1 MVDRPAPAASASS
14 RRQPVPPAVNQVEG
28 HCKGPDTYSRM
39 KLGTACMDTVEIIN
53 PGLFPE
59 GDSPERHLEGRA
71 GSFQQRNP
79 MIADALFRAGVIER
93 YGTGIPRI
101 KEACEAS
108 GVGFHYSQTI
118 NTTTVAFD
126 RQKMQTAVDDGT
138 QIGEGGSLLHS
149 KAGTISLKLFAAL
162 GSREKLAIRLA
173 AEHGRVTPRELAEAD
188 GSSRKTAGATLKE
201 LTSKG
206 ILIWSGKSANDPYQF
221 YHLP

>member
-1 MVDRPAPAASASS
+1 MVDRLTPTASVIP

-28 HCKGPDTYSRM
+28 HCKGPGTYPRM
-39 KLGTACMDTVEIIN
+39 KPSTVYMDTVEIVN

-79 MIADALFRAGVIER
+79 VIADALFRAGVIER

-126 RQKMQTAVDDGT
+126 RQKNAN
-138 QIGEGGSLLHS
+138 S
-149 KAGTISLKLFAAL
+149 
-162 GSREKLAIRLA
+162 
-173 AEHGRVTPRELAEAD
+173 GR
-188 GSSRKTAGATLKE
+188 
-201 LTSKG
+201 
-206 ILIWSGKSANDPYQF
+206 
-221 YHLP
+221 